1 MKRFA
6 AVLFLLLST
15 ACDRPRQKDWQT
27 FFEKSGGLETPR
39 YDETMR
45 YLQRLDNASPALRVT
60 SFGTSP
66 LGRKNPLVIIDKDEK
81 FSAPKVRKTGKAI
94 VLIQAGIHAG
104 EIDGKDAMLML
115 LRDMLIDGK
124 YGDVL
129 DRVTILF
136 MPFFNVD
143 GHERVSPYNRINQN
157 GPKEMGWRVSAQN
170 LNLNRD
176 YIKADAPEM
185 RDWLAVFNDWLP
197 DLFIDCHVTDGADYR
212 HVVTYAID
220 LSQNVAEPVRR
231 WSADVY
237 MPYLRS
243 EMAKAGFPTSPY
255 VFPVDDLDFTKGI
268 TAIPAPPRFSTEF
281 AAAQNRPGLLIETHM
296 FKDYKSR
303 VEGTYQTLLHTLQL
317 VARESESLQ
326 RANRQADSATAAM
339 RGSYGLTYRST
350 GKADTIDF
358 LGFNYRIEKSEIS
371 GGPMVVWEPVPIDY
385 RLPVFADAVAAES
398 ATVPAAYIVPQQW
411 TAVIDV
417 LKAHRVRMERLGSD
431 RTLRVQSYRL
441 RNAKWA
447 ETPFEG
453 RIMVTAD
460 VTLVGEEREFTA
472 GDYVIRMDQRLNRV
486 IMHLLEPKGP
496 DSFLSWGFF
505 NAIFEQKEYGEAYK
519 LEILAREMMTADT
532 SLRRE
537 FENRV
542 KTDAAFAANPFGRLN
557 WFYQR
562 SPYWDRTV
570 NLYPVARVMAE
581 EELP

>member
-281 AAAQNRPGLLIETHM
+281 
-296 FKDYKSR
+296 
-303 VEGTYQTLLHTLQL
+303 
-317 VARESESLQ
+317 
-326 RANRQADSATAAM
+326 
-339 RGSYGLTYRST
+339 
-350 GKADTIDF
+350 
-358 LGFNYRIEKSEIS
+358 
-371 GGPMVVWEPVPIDY
+371 
-385 RLPVFADAVAAES
+385 
-398 ATVPAAYIVPQQW
+398 
-411 TAVIDV
+411 
-417 LKAHRVRMERLGSD
+417 
-431 RTLRVQSYRL
+431 
-441 RNAKWA
+441 
-447 ETPFEG
+447 
-453 RIMVTAD
+453 
-460 VTLVGEEREFTA
+460 
-472 GDYVIRMDQRLNRV
+472 
-486 IMHLLEPKGP
+486 
-496 DSFLSWGFF
+496 
-505 NAIFEQKEYGEAYK
+505 
-519 LEILAREMMTADT
+519 
-532 SLRRE
+532 
-537 FENRV
+537 
-542 KTDAAFAANPFGRLN
+542 
-557 WFYQR
+557 
-562 SPYWDRTV
+562 
-570 NLYPVARVMAE
+570 
-581 EELP
+581 